1 MDKLQHIA
9 DHYGIEVDRHEENKE
24 SYDKLSKEL
33 NVLEKQK
40 RIVMTAVDTMTKRY
54 ETVIVEKRKEYE
66 QLYMRKAQILKS
78 YNEKCRTLRGKG
90 LEISELI
97 ANAKADGTTDRGLL
111 EILTKWEEANQK
123 IFDS

>member
-24 SYDKLSKEL
+24 SYDKLSKELYICLML

-78 YNEKCRTLRGKG
+78 YNEKCRTLRA
-90 LEISELI
+90 LWL
-97 ANAKADGTTDRGLL
+97 
-111 EILTKWEEANQK
+111 
-123 IFDS
+123 F

>member
-54 ETVIVEKRKEYE
+54 E

-97 ANAKADGTTDRGLL
+97 AKAKADGTTDRGLL